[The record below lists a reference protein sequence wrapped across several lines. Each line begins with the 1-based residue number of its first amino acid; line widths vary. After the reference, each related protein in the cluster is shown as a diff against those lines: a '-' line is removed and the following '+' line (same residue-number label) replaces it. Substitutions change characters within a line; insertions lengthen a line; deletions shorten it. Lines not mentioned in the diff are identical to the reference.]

1 MERLASI
8 PDLFKAVVRP
18 LDQATGP
25 ISVYEMEPNPTENTK
40 RSHET
45 AMNVRTVLR
54 ENFVG
59 SASWEVR
66 EEKTDAP

>member
-1 MERLASI
+1 MVEARAN
-8 PDLFKAVVRP
+8 PDVR
-18 LDQATGP
+18 
-25 ISVYEMEPNPTENTK
+25 TK
-40 RSHET
+40 RIHEV
-45 AMNVRTVLR
+45 ARNVRTVLR